1 MCVFD
6 FAKDG
11 GSNHRLS
18 RFTIEYEKLQ
28 KAWPEKNCM
37 IPLPHCNS
45 VWRVNESD
53 QERRVLTVQL
63 WTRESNCGC
72 EQCAPLNEGAI
83 KHFSADALLQ

>member
-6 FAKDG
+6 VAKDG